1 MEEKIYTINNVA
13 QIMNVCRG
21 TVFYWI
27 RKGRLKGFRPSGPH
41 GHLRFKESDVEA
53 IMLSKKSSSKKKKQK

>member
-1 MEEKIYTINNVA
+1 MKEKIYTINDVA
-13 QIMNVCRG
+13 EIMSVSRA

-41 GHLRFKESDVEA
+41 GHLRFKESDLKGVMER
-53 IMLSKKSSSKKKKQK
+53 KSSAI